1 MTKKNKKK
9 WQLKFKWEK
18 RSQQRGKD
26 RMSQA
31 ADIGNIKEL

>member
-1 MTKKNKKK
+1 VAIEV
-9 WQLKFKWEK
+9 QVGEEIAAE
-18 RSQQRGKD
+18 GKD